1 MITPLVSFPT
11 LVDFELALRSDR
23 ARADEVHWAMDGSF
37 AREAERQIEIG
48 RSLVSRGLPP
58 LVSARAFSLI
68 LGVSPKLIPAM
79 TRSPEVYWR
88 SFSLLKKDG
97 TPRQITTP
105 RAFLKTVQLYL
116 LRFVLDR
123 VPESPSAYGF
133 TVGKGALKNAAQ
145 HLGQRFVWNTDIQ
158 DFFPSIT
165 FYQVAT
171 VFRDLGFPEP
181 MPELLAALCTFSRRL
196 PQGAPTSPKL
206 SNLVFAPFDQRLIAI
221 AAENGFHYSR
231 YADDITFS
239 GPQKP
244 ASSLIE
250 SVRNEL
256 IPGGFRLNIKKTRLH
271 GPSEARYVTGYVVN
285 EKIHPD
291 RETRRMLRARFHAL
305 SLVQSITAEQFYSL
319 QGWASYVFS
328 YDQVTGA
335 RYLGIVAKAK
345 EKVVSAPD
353 VHGPQTGLSFLDQ
366 ER

>member
-11 LVDFELALRSDR
+11 LADFELALRNDR
-23 ARADEVHWAMDGSF
+23 ARADEVHWSMDGSF
-37 AREAERQIEIG
+37 AREADQQIEAG
-48 RSLVSRGLPP
+48 RALVSRGLPP

-79 TRSPEVYWR
+79 THSPEVYWR
-88 SFSLLKKDG
+88 SFNLLKKDG
-97 TPRQITTP
+97 TPRLITTP

-123 VPESPSAYGF
+123 VPESPCAYGF

-158 DFFPSIT
+158 NFFPSIG
-165 FYQVAT
+165 FHQVAT

-181 MPELLAALCTFSRRL
+181 MPDLLAALCTFDRRL

-206 SNLVFAPFDQRLIAI
+206 SNLVFAPFDQRLQSIAI
-221 AAENGFHYSR
+221 ENRLRYSR

-239 GPQKP
+239 GPNKLTS
-244 ASSLIE
+244 ALFE
-250 SVRNEL
+250 SVRRTL
-256 IPGGFRLNIKKTRLH
+256 ITGGFRLNLEKTRLQ

-291 RETRRMLRARFHAL
+291 RETRRMLRAQFHAL
-305 SLVQSITAEQFYSL
+305 SLAQSVTVEQFYGL

-328 YDQVTGA
+328 YDKMAGA
-335 RYLGIVAKAK
+335 RYFKIIAEARG
-345 EKVVSAPD
+345 KVIAASD
-353 VHGPQTGLSFLDQ
+353 RQRPQSN
-366 ER
+366 